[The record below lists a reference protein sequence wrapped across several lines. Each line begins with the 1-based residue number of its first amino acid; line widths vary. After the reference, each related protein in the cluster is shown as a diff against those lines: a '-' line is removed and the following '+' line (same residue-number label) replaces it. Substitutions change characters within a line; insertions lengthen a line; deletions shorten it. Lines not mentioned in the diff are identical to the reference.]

1 MEHNQMSPELQAK
14 ISDAESL
21 EDVLR
26 ICAEEGI
33 SISKEQLEALEAS
46 TADGELSEDALD
58 AVSGGGL
65 LADLFDWWRNRGRK
79 RSNPNGGNGFIGGG
93 GRAGGR

>member
-21 EDVLR
+21 EDVVR

-33 SISKEQLEALEAS
+33 TVSKEQLEALEAS

-58 AVSGGGL
+58 GVAGGIMAGWI
-65 LADLFDWWRNRGRK
+65 FWYWWRNRNRK
-79 RSNPNGGNGFIGGG
+79 RSGGGG
-93 GRAGGR
+93 GR

>member
-1 MEHNQMSPELQAK
+1 MEHNQISPELQAK

-21 EDVLR
+21 EDVVR

-33 SISKEQLEALEAS
+33 TVSKEQLEALEAS

-58 AVSGGGL
+58 SVAGGIMAGWI
-65 LADLFDWWRNRGRK
+65 FWFWWRNRNRK
-79 RSNPNGGNGFIGGG
+79 RSGGGG
-93 GRAGGR
+93 GR

>member
-14 ISDAESL
+14 ISDVESL
-21 EDVLR
+21 EDVVR

-33 SISKEQLEALEAS
+33 TVSKEQLEALEAS

-58 AVSGGGL
+58 GVAGGIMAGWI
-65 LADLFDWWRNRGRK
+65 FWYWWRNRNRK
-79 RSNPNGGNGFIGGG
+79 RSGGGG
-93 GRAGGR
+93 GR

>member
-21 EDVLR
+21 EDVVR

-33 SISKEQLEALEAS
+33 TVSKEQLESLEAS

-58 AVSGGGL
+58 GVAGGIMAGWI
-65 LADLFDWWRNRGRK
+65 FWFWWRNRNRK
-79 RSNPNGGNGFIGGG
+79 RSGGGG
-93 GRAGGR
+93 GR

>member
-1 MEHNQMSPELQAK
+1 MEHNQMSSELQAK
-14 ISDAESL
+14 INSAESL
-21 EDVLR
+21 EDVVR

-46 TADGELSEDALD
+46 TADGELSEDTLD

-79 RSNPNGGNGFIGGG
+79 RSNPNGGKGAIGGG